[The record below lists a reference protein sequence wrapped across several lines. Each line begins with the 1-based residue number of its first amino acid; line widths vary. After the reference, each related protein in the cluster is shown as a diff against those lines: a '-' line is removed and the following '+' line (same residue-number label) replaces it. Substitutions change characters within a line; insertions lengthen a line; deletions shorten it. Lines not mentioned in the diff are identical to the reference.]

1 MTFRVLAAGLALLA
15 ASATASA
22 QYSIVPAQP
31 QEFDSVV
38 LRMTVDSCVFDID
51 RIGVSALQDVLV
63 VTARVR
69 NCLVPGPLRVID
81 VRLGTLPIG
90 SYRAVLIQATGDLV
104 FETPPSATIPFNV
117 VARPTIAIFPP
128 PKKPLNDYTGNWI
141 VPTELGW
148 GLTILQSPAHTVF
161 AQLFVYGAN
170 RLPEWFTFQ
179 AGQWK
184 SATRWEGAVYAST
197 GPAWSNPA
205 FDPAQVSTLPVGTA
219 TLEFEQLPGSEGLAT
234 LVYTVGNVS
243 VTKRIRRFA
252 F

>member
-1 MTFRVLAAGLALLA
+1 MKFQQLLASAALLA
-15 ASATASA
+15 AAATASA

-38 LRMTVDSCVFDID
+38 LRMTVDSCTFDID
-51 RIGVSALQDVLV
+51 RIGVSARQEVFV
-63 VTARVR
+63 VIAAVR

-90 SYRAVLIQATGDLV
+90 SYRVVLVRAMVDIV
-104 FETPPSATIPFNV
+104 ESPPAATIAFNV
-117 VARPTIAIFPP
+117 LPRPTIAIFPP
-128 PKKPLNDYTGNWI
+128 PKRPLNDYTGNWI
-141 VPTELGW
+141 VPAELGW
-148 GLTILQSPAHTVF
+148 GLTILQSPADTVF

-197 GPAWSNPA
+197 GPAWGSPA
-205 FDPAQVSTLPVGTA
+205 FDPAQVSTQPVGTA
-219 TLEFEQLPGSEGLAT
+219 TLEFEQSPGSEGLAT

>member
-1 MTFRVLAAGLALLA
+1 MNIRALAAGLALLTGA
-15 ASATASA
+15 TTASA
-22 QYSIVPAQP
+22 QFALVPAQP
-31 QEFDSVV
+31 NANDPVV
-38 LRMTVDSCVFDID
+38 VRMTVDSCVYDPD
-51 RIGVSALQDVLV
+51 RIDVQSRDGTFIV
-63 VTARVR
+63 VVGLNA
-69 NCLVPGPLRVID
+69 CLVAGPTKVID
-81 VRLGTLPIG
+81 VRLGTLPAG
-90 SYRAVLIQATGDLV
+90 SYRWSVQSLQGDVVQVILPPTAFSVL
-104 FETPPSATIPFNV
+104 P
-117 VARPTIAIFPP
+117 RPTIAIFPP

-205 FDPAQVSTLPVGTA
+205 FDPAQVSTQPVGTA

-234 LVYTVGNVS
+234 LVYTVGGAS